1 VEYVLECEQL
11 AKNYTLG
18 DTTVHALKGVDI
30 RIKKGAFTAIVG
42 PSGSGK
48 STLLHLAAGL
58 DTPSEGK
65 IRLTGKYINEMNDM
79 ELSRVRN
86 EEIGFIFQ
94 SFNLIPV
101 LSVYENVEYPC
112 LIYPQNYKNREHIPE
127 LLGEIGMWDKKDKRP
142 AQLSGGERQ
151 RVAIARAL
159 VNAPDVVF
167 ADEPTANLDHATGE
181 IILNLMKRMNRKY
194 GTTFIYSTHD
204 PAVMEKADYVIRL
217 RDGEVCK
224 EPSC

>member
-1 VEYVLECEQL
+1 MEYVLECEKV

-18 DTTVHALKGVDI
+18 DTVVHALKGI
-30 RIKKGAFTAIVG
+30 NLRIKKGAFTAIVG

-58 DTPSEGK
+58 DTPSGGK
-65 IRLTGKYINEMNDM
+65 IKLTGKYIHEMNDS
-79 ELSRVRN
+79 ELSRIRN

-112 LIYPQNYKNREHIPE
+112 LIYPQNYKNREHIPG
-127 LLGEIGMWDKKDKRP
+127 LLGEIGMWDKKNKRP

-167 ADEPTANLDHATGE
+167 ADEPTANLDQTTGE
-181 IILNLMKRMNRKY
+181 VILNLMKRINRKY

-204 PAVMEKADYVIRL
+204 PAIMEKADRVIHL
-217 RDGEVCK
+217 RDGELYE
-224 EPSC
+224 EPPC